1 MSALARL
8 PVDGLALLAAGGGD
22 GFPAAAGG
30 FSGKGVANSEGGGCT
45 TGGFAYGTDLTSPR
59 AVLLNPIK
67 LGADG
72 TAGDLHCCKYG

>member
-22 GFPAAAGG
+22 GFPAAA
-30 FSGKGVANSEGGGCT
+30 
-45 TGGFAYGTDLTSPR
+45 DLTSPR
-59 AVLLNPIK
+59 GVLLNPIK